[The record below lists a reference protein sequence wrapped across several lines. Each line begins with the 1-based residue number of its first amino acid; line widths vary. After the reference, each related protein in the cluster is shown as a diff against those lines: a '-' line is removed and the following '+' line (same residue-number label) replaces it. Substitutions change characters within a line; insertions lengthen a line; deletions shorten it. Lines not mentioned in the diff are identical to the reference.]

1 MNAKLTVL
9 VLLIGAL
16 GMLSARPVRSEECPT
31 ANRSEQFQHFVAYKV
46 LTDAAESTLLGSSG
60 DGRDARPSLHESIGD
75 VRRQSEDLLG
85 WIQHSS
91 PFRLPGLTYFAVMDQ
106 KLRSSDDDV
115 IGVPRNMLWCFV
127 HDGDLVQ
134 LSDHTTPHY
143 TRVYRVD
150 RAGKRIFFTD
160 QWPER
165 MFVLEGRNTLG
176 LRGQLDFPDLHQ
188 IYRQILQFTF
198 PGFDQKTAD
207 AFHQNLANWALVG
220 TLGGKGPRVVSITQS
235 EFQAVAVGVVTLDT
249 FENIPP
255 RISPMIDG
263 RARSTALM
271 AAGRIALRQDPAL
284 YQAGAEIASR
294 ALNAALAIQDQSL
307 MARARGLLL
316 MAWTLDRYA
325 AVAAGNDQRANTL
338 ASSIKALGR
347 DTPLATLIGT
357 WTPRDLSQ
365 VGNAAERSRDLAN
378 AVAYFND
385 AISHDRSLAEA
396 WLGRATAKVKQSDA
410 EGAYN
415 DATRALALNEAAV
428 KSVEERRTH
437 RHPKDADGI
446 RFDDWEL
453 ASLKDNRLAARRI
466 RVGASMLTNNC
477 AQIQNDARELISGK
491 SPEGLAALANCESLA
506 ARIGS
511 AKQVNEQAIK
521 LEPTEKARATYLAK
535 PSQIS
540 EEPPTVP

>member
-1 MNAKLTVL
+1 MNAKLSVL

-16 GMLSARPVRSEECPT
+16 CTLSARPVRSEDCPAAT
-31 ANRSEQFQHFVAYKV
+31 RSEQFQHFVAYKV

-60 DGRDARPSLHESIGD
+60 DGPDARPNLHEPIGD
-75 VRRQSEDLLG
+75 VRRQSEELLG
-85 WIQHSS
+85 SIQHTS
-91 PFRLPGLTYFAVMDQ
+91 PFRLSGLTYFAITDQ
-106 KLRSSDDDV
+106 KLRSSDDEV
-115 IGVPRNMLWCFV
+115 IGVPPSMLWCFV
-127 HDGDLVQ
+127 HEGDLVL
-134 LSDHTTPHY
+134 LSDHTASHY
-143 TRVYRVD
+143 TRVYSVD
-150 RAGKRIFFTD
+150 RPGKRIVFTD

-165 MFVLEGRNTLG
+165 MFVLEGRNRLG

-188 IYRQILQFTF
+188 LYRQILQFTF

-220 TLGGKGPRVVSITQS
+220 TLGGKGPRVVSITQA
-235 EFQAVAVGVVTLDT
+235 EFQAVAVAVVTLDS
-249 FENIPP
+249 FDNIPA

-263 RARSTALM
+263 RARSNALM
-271 AAGRIALRQDPAL
+271 AAGRIALRQQPPL

-294 ALNAALAIQDQSL
+294 ALNAALAIQDPSL
-307 MARARGLLL
+307 AARVRALQL

-325 AVAAGNDQRANTL
+325 AVAAGNDKRANTL
-338 ASSIKALGR
+338 ASSINALGR
-347 DTPLATLIGT
+347 NTPLATLIGT
-357 WTPRDLSQ
+357 WMPRDLSQ
-365 VGNAAERSRDLAN
+365 VGNAAERGGDLAN
-378 AVAYFND
+378 AVAYFNE

-415 DATRALALNEAAV
+415 DATRALALNETAV
-428 KSVEERRTH
+428 KSVEERRTR

-466 RVGASMLTNNC
+466 RVAASMLTNNC
-477 AQIQNDARELISGK
+477 AQIQHDARELISAK

-506 ARIGS
+506 ARTGS
-511 AKQVNEQAIK
+511 AKQLNEQAIK
-521 LEPTEKARATYLAK
+521 LEPTEKARATYLAE
-535 PSQIS
+535 PSQTS
-540 EEPPTVP
+540 EGTPGTP